1 MIYLDIFK
9 IKRTFEHDNTMFIY
23 RLWKL
28 EFNDLQIL
36 FFFLSGAL
44 FEDGE
49 DSQQAAFMFA
59 VDMTNADR
67 SVLVRTKLVAHPEQ
81 IPRGDSFKAT
91 KKSKLSNNSVSLE
104 ITSS

>member
-1 MIYLDIFK
+1 MNAMFFHNLWQSKF
-9 IKRTFEHDNTMFIY
+9 DN
-23 RLWKL
+23 
-28 EFNDLQIL
+28 LQIL
-36 FFFLSGAL
+36 FSFLSGAL

-104 ITSS
+104 SISI

>member
-1 MIYLDIFK
+1 MYYLEIT
-9 IKRTFEHDNTMFIY
+9 RTFEYAMFFHSLWRLKFDN
-23 RLWKL
+23 LP
-28 EFNDLQIL
+28 IL
-36 FFFLSGAL
+36 FSCLSGAL

-91 KKSKLSNNSVSLE
+91 KKSKLSDNLVSLK
-104 ITSS
+104 IISI

>member
-1 MIYLDIFK
+1 MHNK
-9 IKRTFEHDNTMFIY
+9 T
-23 RLWKL
+23 
-28 EFNDLQIL
+28 L

-91 KKSKLSNNSVSLE
+91 KKSKLE
-104 ITSS
+104 TIYFTSDIYEHYVPHYLLPFCGLGEKGSWTMWDNKCYKS

>member
-1 MIYLDIFK
+1 MDIK
-9 IKRTFEHDNTMFIY
+9 
-23 RLWKL
+23 
-28 EFNDLQIL
+28 EFLKKPI
-36 FFFLSGAL
+36 FFLSGAL

-91 KKSKLSNNSVSLE
+91 KKSKLEIENNSIFASPQVEKILCM
-104 ITSS
+104 TLKV